1 MVKAKLAKRKRHHQI
16 DCSGFH
22 ITSGVLK
29 RICSREFA
37 DCGDSLS
44 WSASS
49 IGSDEPRGEVGN
61 GSLFPSEKGSCL
73 ACGGAKHEAC
83 VTASHVEA
91 SVISSLEVLRC
102 RHGGGGRGDA
112 SASQLVF
119 LPACCPHITKK
130 SVPQKRYIG
139 QGTNGLAS

>member
-1 MVKAKLAKRKRHHQI
+1 M
-16 DCSGFH
+16 
-22 ITSGVLK
+22 
-29 RICSREFA
+29 
-37 DCGDSLS
+37 DCGDSLAT
-44 WSASS
+44 ASS
-49 IGSDEPRGEVGN
+49 LGSDRPIGEVGN
-61 GSLFPSEKGSCL
+61 GSLFSSEKGSCL

-83 VTASHVEA
+83 VTASNVEA

-119 LPACCPHITKK
+119 LPACCPSQRKEVSAKK
-130 SVPQKRYIG
+130 NYIG

>member
-1 MVKAKLAKRKRHHQI
+1 V
-16 DCSGFH
+16 
-22 ITSGVLK
+22 
-29 RICSREFA
+29 
-37 DCGDSLS
+37 DCGDSLAP
-44 WSASS
+44 ASS
-49 IGSDEPRGEVGN
+49 LGSDRPIGEVGN
-61 GSLFPSEKGSCL
+61 GSLFSSEKGSCL

-83 VTASHVEA
+83 VTASNVEA

-119 LPACCPHITKK
+119 LPACCPSQRKEVSAKK
-130 SVPQKRYIG
+130 NYIE